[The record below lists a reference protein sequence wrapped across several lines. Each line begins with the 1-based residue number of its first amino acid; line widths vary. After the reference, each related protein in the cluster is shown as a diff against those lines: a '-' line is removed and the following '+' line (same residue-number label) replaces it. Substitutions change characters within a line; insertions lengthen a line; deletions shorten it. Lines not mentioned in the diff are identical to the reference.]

1 MIRLAAALCRL
12 AAWIAAFLVVVA
24 VLGAAAGHA
33 LAR

>member
-1 MIRLAAALCRL
+1 VIRLTIALIRLGGRL
-12 AAWIAAFLVVVA
+12 ALLTFLVA